1 MAKNT
6 QILNSL
12 LRKSAI
18 IIISLCFLL
27 NLALD
32 TGIASG
38 EIVEK
43 ATRPSF
49 SLFVGAT
56 PQNDDD
62 DELYDDA
69 DVTEDDFAE
78 FDIDDDEEPVI
89 KKEATSQT
97 KDDKQKAGG
106 KSGQQSEEKK
116 FGKEASESNIDVEE
130 EEDEEDAEAMVE
142 EEESEFSHFEDD
154 EEFENY
160 RQDEDEDDEFEHK
173 PGKGARA
180 DRRRTTPPP
189 PPPKTIKFASVP
201 AHLRNNWEN
210 YYLEMLMIAGIVVY
224 FINFFTGK
232 SKNQRLAN
240 AWFTAHKTLLESN
253 FALVGDDGSKDVDDI
268 ETHLQK
274 ESENIFTLW
283 CSGRT
288 CCEGMLVELRLLK
301 RQDLVS
307 VIGNAIKSGVQ
318 KDQVK
323 IQVNMN
329 AEDMDTFVFCLA
341 NKKTAARLAKEMADI
356 TTFCPE
362 RRAAIPDK
370 HGISS
375 NTASNYSIMSEIPE
389 VTVAMLDSKLS
400 AVLSKYPDAI
410 DSIHFSDQYT
420 GLKPTD
426 SDQTPT
432 ELPQGKKVLIFTFNL
447 DTTTKGILPEDTA
460 ENIKPMMMLVF
471 YFIEKIKRFHLSREG
486 KNKAD
491 KNRSKVSEAFWKS
504 IHAAKAEKAQE
515 ERERKRRELKER
527 IKEIDDPDKQRKMEA
542 REERR
547 DRKKAAPKMKQLKVK
562 AM

>member
-1 MAKNT
+1 
-6 QILNSL
+6 
-12 LRKSAI
+12 
-18 IIISLCFLL
+18 
-27 NLALD
+27 
-32 TGIASG
+32 
-38 EIVEK
+38 
-43 ATRPSF
+43 
-49 SLFVGAT
+49 
-56 PQNDDD
+56 
-62 DELYDDA
+62 
-69 DVTEDDFAE
+69 
-78 FDIDDDEEPVI
+78 
-89 KKEATSQT
+89 
-97 KDDKQKAGG
+97 
-106 KSGQQSEEKK
+106 
-116 FGKEASESNIDVEE
+116 
-130 EEDEEDAEAMVE
+130 
-142 EEESEFSHFEDD
+142 
-154 EEFENY
+154 
-160 RQDEDEDDEFEHK
+160 
-173 PGKGARA
+173 
-180 DRRRTTPPP
+180 
-189 PPPKTIKFASVP
+189 
-201 AHLRNNWEN
+201 
-210 YYLEMLMIAGIVVY
+210 MIAGIVVY

-504 IHAAKAEKAQE
+504 IHAAKAEKAQV
-515 ERERKRRELKER
+515 RSS
-527 IKEIDDPDKQRKMEA
+527 PY
-542 REERR
+542 
-547 DRKKAAPKMKQLKVK
+547 KVFSLFTNVYIN
-562 AM
+562 